1 MANGKK
7 QKGMTLLEVMVA
19 LVIFSTAALA
29 LMNSVSLNVR
39 FTHGLADTLQ
49 ASWVA
54 ENQLAEAQLTKTDF
68 PDAETQG
75 TEIMGG
81 RSWNWRKQR
90 VKTADNGWANAIRVY
105 AEGDD
110 SQPVIALQIVPPG
123 ESKGKNATPARVYP
137 AGDHDCPDHFRGDQH
152 PGLANSGRRNAHQFG
167 NRRQR
172 REAQSAAAGLESD
185 GARFLPA
192 AGARPA

>member
-1 MANGKK
+1 MTKGNAK

-54 ENQLAEAQLTKTDF
+54 ENQLAEAQLTKSDF
-68 PDAETQG
+68 PDAEERG
-75 TEIMGG
+75 TELMGG
-81 RSWNWRKQR
+81 RSWDWRKQR
-90 VKTADNGWANAIRVY
+90 VKTADNRWANAIRVY

-110 SQPVIALQIVPPG
+110 SQPVISLQIIGPG
-123 ESKGKNATPARVYP
+123 ESK
-137 AGDHDCPDHFRGDQH
+137 
-152 PGLANSGRRNAHQFG
+152 
-167 NRRQR
+167 
-172 REAQSAAAGLESD
+172 
-185 GARFLPA
+185 
-192 AGARPA
+192 

>member
-1 MANGKK
+1 MAKGNAK
-7 QKGMTLLEVMVA
+7 QTGMTLLEVMVA

-54 ENQLAEAQLTKTDF
+54 ENQLAEAQLTKRDF
-68 PDAETQG
+68 PDAEERG

-81 RSWNWRKQR
+81 RSWDWRKQR
-90 VKTADNGWANAIRVY
+90 VKTANNSWANAIRVY

-110 SQPVIALQIVPPG
+110 SQPVISLQIIGPG
-123 ESKGKNATPARVYP
+123 ESK
-137 AGDHDCPDHFRGDQH
+137 
-152 PGLANSGRRNAHQFG
+152 
-167 NRRQR
+167 
-172 REAQSAAAGLESD
+172 
-185 GARFLPA
+185 
-192 AGARPA
+192 